1 MAPRKGARSLKQ
13 ITQDSLVLSI
23 VSKSV
28 SADVLI
34 EVPTH
39 LAVGIMKLVTEQ
51 LESIHK
57 AQFKRCLAL
66 LKHNHCVSWPEF
78 RGI

>member
-13 ITQDSLVLSI
+13 IAQDSLVLSI

-34 EVPTH
+34 EAPTH
-39 LAVGIMKLVTEQ
+39 LAVSVMKRVTEQ
-51 LESIHK
+51 LEWIHK
-57 AQFKRCLAL
+57 AQFKRCVAL
-66 LKHNHCVSWPEF
+66 LKHSHCVSWPKF